1 MGVYHVP
8 VGREEK
14 REWWDPMMSPKV
26 TWTLLS
32 VPLAMVDVGDS
43 CALWT
48 RRVREIEFWISGVG
62 EGSEYES
69 FEDRNP
75 ECETLTK
82 SPEVLKSSKME
93 EPQWI
98 LTVGCWVNVDRRST
112 RFTRIR

>member
-1 MGVYHVP
+1 MT
-8 VGREEK
+8 
-14 REWWDPMMSPKV
+14 SPKV

-32 VPLAMVDVGDS
+32 VPLATVDVGDS

-48 RRVREIEFWISGVG
+48 RRVREIEFQISGVG

-75 ECETLTK
+75 KTQ
-82 SPEVLKSSKME
+82 SPEVPKSSKME

-98 LTVGCWVNVDRRST
+98 LTIGCWVNVDHRST
-112 RFTRIR
+112 RFTQIR